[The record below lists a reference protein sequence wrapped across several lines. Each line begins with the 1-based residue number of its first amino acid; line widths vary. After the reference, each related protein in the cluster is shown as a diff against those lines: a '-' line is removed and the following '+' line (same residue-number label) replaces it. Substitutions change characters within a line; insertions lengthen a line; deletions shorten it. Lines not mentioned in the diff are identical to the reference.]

1 MTNPLS
7 ELSAIVE
14 AVPPGTKCRVQLVHE
29 ADGHVIPNG
38 AVAAY
43 VETGTRLTRWLCSP
57 GAVEELARLIDPSSW
72 RVFDGYL
79 ADVKRKYKNQNAAYD
94 PEAFKDKKSTAV
106 AVAILTTL
114 AQHALEERT

>member
-57 GAVEELARLIDPSSW
+57 GAVEELGRATRNAWIMAKVPREGEIVTAETIW
-72 RVFDGYL
+72 TRVGD
-79 ADVKRKYKNQNAAYD
+79 AAL
-94 PEAFKDKKSTAV
+94 ST
-106 AVAILTTL
+106 I